1 VPASLPYPPQDQ
13 HRNDEFGY
21 VQRRVRKTSVDE
33 RKVRC
38 PRPLLKPLLTIMPGP
53 PQATG

>member
-1 VPASLPYPPQDQ
+1 VPASLPYPPHEQ

-33 RKVRC
+33 RKVRRLTR
-38 PRPLLKPLLTIMPGP
+38 RPK
-53 PQATG
+53 